1 MTYFAFHQ
9 FIRSTRD
16 TRLTWSTRLI
26 RATRPTRVLGARV
39 KPEKDDDDVDGGDG
53 DGVKCEEEN
62 KWEGVVHEGE
72 KVTCVT
78 TSPTGADTIQKK
90 NIKWHKIKSDD
101 NVK

>member
-1 MTYFAFHQ
+1 MNLDISNKQNKRGLHVFRFSPIHKIHQ
-9 FIRSTRD
+9 
-16 TRLTWSTRLI
+16 
-26 RATRPTRVLGARV
+26 GHQ

-62 KWEGVVHEGE
+62 KWEGIVHEGE

>member
-9 FIRSTRD
+9 STRSIRD

-26 RATRPTRVLGARV
+26 RATRPTRVLEAQV
-39 KPEKDDDDVDGGDG
+39 EPEKDDDDVDG

-78 TSPTGADTIQKK
+78 NSPTGADTIQKK

>member
-1 MTYFAFHQ
+1 M
-9 FIRSTRD
+9 
-16 TRLTWSTRLI
+16 
-26 RATRPTRVLGARV
+26 G
-39 KPEKDDDDVDGGDG
+39 
-53 DGVKCEEEN
+53 
-62 KWEGVVHEGE
+62 GVVHEGE